1 MSESVAVAILIGSMG
16 TVALLAIG
24 WYVVGVVAYW
34 RIFTKA
40 GEAGWKSLIPFYNN
54 YVQYKITWNTQ
65 MFWIGLIAIIV
76 GTLLYNMDGFISI
89 IGGIMCLAATVI
101 SWISLHKLS
110 LAFGHGIGFT
120 LGLLFLNPIFIL
132 ILGLGS
138 SEYQGNTY

>member
-1 MSESVAVAILIGSMG
+1 MSESTAVAILIGSMG
-16 TVALLAIG
+16 TIALLALG
-24 WYVVGVVAYW
+24 WYVVGVIAYW

-65 MFWIGLIAIIV
+65 MFWIGLIAIIA

-101 SWISLHKLS
+101 SWISLYKLS

-120 LGLLFLNPIFIL
+120 LGLFFLNPIFIL

-138 SEYQGNTY
+138 SRYQGPQN

>member
-1 MSESVAVAILIGSMG
+1 MSESTAVAILIGSMG
-16 TVALLAIG
+16 TIALLAIG

-54 YVQYKITWNTQ
+54 YVQYKITWNTR

-76 GTLLYNMDGFISI
+76 GTLLYNIDGFISI

-120 LGLLFLNPIFIL
+120 LGLFFLNPIFIL

-138 SEYQGNTY
+138 SRYQGPQN

>member
-1 MSESVAVAILIGSMG
+1 MSESTAVAILIGSMG
-16 TVALLAIG
+16 TIALLAIG

-76 GTLLYNMDGFISI
+76 GTLLYNIDGFISI

-120 LGLLFLNPIFIL
+120 LGLFFLNPIFIL

-138 SEYQGNTY
+138 SRYQGPQN